1 MKRVLKKDGYLFLTF
16 PWFNPLRKRKAN
28 LSKYSLFEEDT
39 NIQGFYQFALD
50 ENEVIDILKDFDLV
64 YSRGLSAFEG
74 LLKETEL
81 IGKILGFITPFQ
93 KSIIFKV
100 ISKSLHLFLDQKFS

>member
-1 MKRVLKKDGYLFLTF
+1 MD
-16 PWFNPLRKRKAN
+16 
-28 LSKYSLFEEDT
+28 KYSLFEEDT

-50 ENEVIDILKDFDLV
+50 ENEVIEHLEEDFDLV

-81 IGKILGFITPFQ
+81 IGKSSGIHPLLSK

-100 ISKSLHLFLDQKFS
+100 ISKSLAFYFSDTKFFL